1 MIGSPQKQSAVPAGG
16 PLSKSPA
23 NNHAADVLLYTIYAV
38 YFFNGMAL
46 CFEGAFNPEL
56 KDFFHLSYQ
65 QQMYTMF
72 AKNIPFVFAA
82 AIGLLITRIGYKN
95 CLTAA
100 LLLFAVGTGLL
111 VIGLNARSYGTVL
124 AGFLA
129 IGIGFNFQL
138 VAGNPLLCSL
148 GAPETGSSRLNL
160 GNALGAIAQI
170 IAPLIISLIIP
181 ETVVSVN
188 EKLPYIKGLFI
199 VIALLLAAFALFTWT
214 ARDAATFENAET
226 SAAKKPP
233 SAQAATSSAAGWLFG
248 FIAIFLILGAEA
260 GLFGFYRNYLE
271 DPKIAGLTSHQSQR
285 MFTIYFG
292 VFAAGRL
299 AGAWIQKRI
308 RPAAMLIF
316 NLVAALILLAPV
328 AAAHGPA
335 AVVAITALGFF
346 VSILFPTMYS
356 LGIEGMGL
364 RTARVSGFLT
374 TGFLGCALLPLAQG
388 RIADAVGLQ
397 RSFLL
402 CLAPYAFAL
411 IFAAGHLRKK
421 TSARLA
427 A

>member
-1 MIGSPQKQSAVPAGG
+1 
-16 PLSKSPA
+16 
-23 NNHAADVLLYTIYAV
+23 
-38 YFFNGMAL
+38 
-46 CFEGAFNPEL
+46 
-56 KDFFHLSYQ
+56 
-65 QQMYTMF
+65 
-72 AKNIPFVFAA
+72 
-82 AIGLLITRIGYKN
+82 LITRIGYKN

-111 VIGLNARSYGTVL
+111 VIGLNARSYAMVL
-124 AGFLA
+124 AGFLT

-138 VAGNPLLCSL
+138 VAGNPLLSAL

-188 EKLPYIKGLFI
+188 EKLPYIKGLFV
-199 VIALLLAAFALFTWT
+199 VIALMLVAFALFTWI
-214 ARDAATFENAET
+214 ARDVETTENPEAVGASNKPESSPTTT
-226 SAAKKPP
+226 SPA
-233 SAQAATSSAAGWLFG
+233 SGWLFG

-316 NLVAALILLAPV
+316 NLVAALIMLVLVVATHGPV
-328 AAAHGPA
+328 A
-335 AVVAITALGFF
+335 VCAITALGFF

-356 LGIEGMGL
+356 LGIEGMGI
-364 RTARVSGFLT
+364 RTAQVSGFLT
-374 TGFLGCALLPLAQG
+374 TGFLGCALLPLVQG

-421 TSARLA
+421 ISARLA